1 MSKFIGFAFGYSL
14 KYPDP
19 FFFWYLNNES
29 DTDIAGFWYRIHGSN
44 TFQESGRIKSRPFSY
59 PIKPECAPVT
69 DTSWTETIFIDPDSL
84 SVPTQGPSQSLIK
97 PRLGSRDRD

>member
-1 MSKFIGFAFGYSL
+1 MSKFIGFAFGYYL

-29 DTDIAGFWYRIHGSN
+29 DSDIAGFWYRIYGSN

-59 PIKPECAPVT
+59 PIKPECAPESDPKNDHLNT
-69 DTSWTETIFIDPDSL
+69 QRCIFDHF
-84 SVPTQGPSQSLIK
+84 
-97 PRLGSRDRD
+97 